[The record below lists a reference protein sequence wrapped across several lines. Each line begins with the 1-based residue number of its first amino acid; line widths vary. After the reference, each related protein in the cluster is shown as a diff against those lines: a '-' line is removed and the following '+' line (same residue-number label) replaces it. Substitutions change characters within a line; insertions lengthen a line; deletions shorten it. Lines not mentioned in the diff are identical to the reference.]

1 METTTAAA
9 DTAVVWVRIGKKSR
23 RAGSCGA
30 DIIALTQYL
39 HLNPDMSLEVVEK
52 TNLYGSIPPAC
63 SLERASHS
71 ISRMFHRL
79 YFPSAPET

>member
-1 METTTAAA
+1 MMETTTAAA
-9 DTAVVWVRIGKKSR
+9 ADTAVWVRVGKKSR

-30 DIIALTQYL
+30 AIIALTQYL

-63 SLERASHS
+63 SLES
-71 ISRMFHRL
+71 ITQHL
-79 YFPSAPET
+79 TYFP